1 MMQSRSTFFS
11 DQKPGVDDH
20 EAILFDPSRLKAF
33 VMNNRRTSS
42 SVEKVT
48 SKSDSNSDREEGP
61 RCNPTLSK
69 SK

>member
-1 MMQSRSTFFS
+1 MQNRSAFFNE
-11 DQKPGVDDH
+11 QKLVYDEQ

-42 SVEKVT
+42 SVEKGH
-48 SKSDSNSDREEGP
+48 SKSDSNSEREEGTK
-61 RCNPTLSK
+61 CNPSLSK